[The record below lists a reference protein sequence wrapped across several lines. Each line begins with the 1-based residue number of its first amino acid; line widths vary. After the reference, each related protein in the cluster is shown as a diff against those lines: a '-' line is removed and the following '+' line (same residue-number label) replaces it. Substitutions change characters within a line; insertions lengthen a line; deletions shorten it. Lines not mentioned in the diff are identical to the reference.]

1 MTAVV
6 SPAVAVTAPQPA
18 RPRTLVVGAV
28 LASLAGSMLLVGM
41 CSIYLAIRDSAGG
54 STKTWLPGGVII
66 PEVAANVMLAGLF
79 GATIII
85 QWARYA
91 INRDD
96 RQATYVALGLTA
108 LIGLA
113 MLNAQGYIWKELKLV
128 ISDEKRD
135 GFQMLV
141 YSITGTYF
149 VLLLIG
155 VIATALLAFRAL
167 GGRANRRSAEAV
179 SAACVYWHFLFV
191 AFCAVWLVVYVTK

>member
-1 MTAVV
+1 MTT
-6 SPAVAVTAPQPA
+6 VAVTAPTPA

-41 CSIYLAIRDSAGG
+41 CSIYLAIRDNAGG
-54 STKTWLPGGVII
+54 STKAWLPGGVII
-66 PEVAANVMLAGLF
+66 PEVAANVMLAGMF
-79 GATIII
+79 AATVII

-128 ISDEKRD
+128 ISDEKRG

-149 VLLLIG
+149 VLLMIG

-179 SAACVYWHFLFV
+179 AAACVYWHFLFA